1 MNSDAIRLFK
11 LIQERNALAF
21 DRSRK
26 RSKAG
31 RLRDKFKK
39 TDSLS
44 KELIKE
50 FNLAFT
56 GYKNAC
62 KKLATFTKKHR
73 KFRNYAKSKYLTRQ
87 KTDASNHIVGISL
100 MLDGQRNFFSIK
112 AIETCLQEVEIEQ
125 ILLGLPQI

>member
-1 MNSDAIRLFK
+1 VNSEIIKLFK
-11 LIQERNALAF
+11 LIQERNILAF

-26 RSKAG
+26 RSKAS

-62 KKLATFTKKHR
+62 KKLAAFTKKHR

-87 KTDASNHIVGISL
+87 KTDASNHIVGMSL
-100 MLDGQRNFFSIK
+100 TLDGQRHVFSIK
-112 AIETCLQEVEIEQ
+112 DIEKQIQEAEIEQ
-125 ILLGLPQI
+125 ILLGVPQI